1 MVSRI
6 GCCPDVL
13 DLLIRFAFDFLE
25 LLIRFA
31 SEAWFSAVSFSNAVL
46 RSDFA
51 LPILI
56 DWKSNEGNPRSWIQN
71 LLKVDDQ

>member
-1 MVSRI
+1 MSLILWTGKYMVSRI

-13 DLLIRFAFDFLE
+13 D